1 MQRALNFEHNPA
13 LSLPLRFLLCAPLF
27 AALAA
32 AVLLWQG
39 ADAFASRWTPA
50 MLAAT
55 HLLTLGCVSMSIIG
69 ALLQLLPAVAGIA
82 LPQAWGRT
90 VHAGLCGGT
99 LLLAAGFLS
108 GRPALFALALALL
121 IPSLLVVLARCAVG
135 LWRQHAAGASAMM
148 AAIRVAL
155 AALAVTTVLGALLGS
170 QFAWPGG
177 AALRAL
183 PLIPLTDLHA
193 IWGLLGWA
201 GLMVIGVAYQV
212 VPMFQVTETYPD
224 WLTRGLT
231 TWLFLLLVA
240 VSIASRL
247 EETPARHFTQAAM
260 ALGAAGYGAFAAVTI
275 ALLLHRKRPRSEP
288 AIQFWYASV
297 GSLLAGCLVAL
308 LPWEA
313 AEPALPLTLGVLL
326 LAGFGLSVIN
336 GMLYQIVPF
345 LLWYH
350 LQTTLPGGCRSVPGV
365 RKIIPEAWAQ
375 RQFGLHL
382 AALALLLA
390 ACQRPE
396 LLARPA
402 AGMMLASCLAL
413 AFNLGYALRLY
424 RRLRGAIPD
433 AAQAA

>member
-1 MQRALNFEHNPA
+1 MQRALSFEHNPS

-32 AVLLWQG
+32 AVLLWHG
-39 ADAFASRWTPA
+39 EAAFASRWTPG

-55 HLLTLGCVSMSIIG
+55 HLLTLGCVSMAIIG
-69 ALLQLLPAVAGIA
+69 ALLQLLPAVAGIG
-82 LPQAWGRT
+82 LPQSRGRT
-90 VHAGLCGGT
+90 VHAGLCAGT

-108 GRPALFALALALL
+108 AQPVLFALAMALL
-121 IPSLLVVLARCAVG
+121 LPSLLLMLARCAAG
-135 LWRQHAAGASAMM
+135 LWQHHAAGASAMM

-155 AALAVTTVLGALLGS
+155 AALAVTAVLGALLGS
-170 QFAWPGG
+170 QFAWPGS
-177 AALRAL
+177 AAL
-183 PLIPLTDLHA
+183 PLLPLTDLHA
-193 IWGLLGWA
+193 MWGMLGWA
-201 GLMVIGVAYQV
+201 GLTVIGVAYQV

-247 EETPARHFTQAAM
+247 DEAPARHFTQAGM

-275 ALLLHRKRPRSEP
+275 ALLLRRKRPRPEP
-288 AIQFWYASV
+288 ATLFWYTSV
-297 GSLLAGCLVAL
+297 GSLLAACVLVL
-308 LPWEA
+308 LPWDTA
-313 AEPALPLTLGVLL
+313 GAGLPLALGALL
-326 LAGFGLSVIN
+326 LAGFALSVIN

-350 LQTTLPGGCRSVPGV
+350 LQSTLPGGCRSVPGV

-390 ACQRPE
+390 ACRRPD

-413 AFNLGYALRLY
+413 MFNLGYALRLY
-424 RRLRGAIPD
+424 WRLRGAMPEGAL
-433 AAQAA
+433 AA

>member
-1 MQRALNFEHNPA
+1 MQRALSFKHHPS

-39 ADAFASRWTPA
+39 EAAFASRWTPG

-55 HLLTLGCVSMSIIG
+55 HLLTLGCVSMAIIG
-69 ALLQLLPAVAGIA
+69 ALLQLLPAVAGIG
-82 LPQAWGRT
+82 LPQSRGRT
-90 VHAGLCGGT
+90 VHAGLCAGT

-108 GRPALFALALALL
+108 GQPALFALAMALL
-121 IPSLLVVLARCAVG
+121 LPSLLLMLARCASG
-135 LWRQHAAGASAMM
+135 LWQQHAAGAGAMM
-148 AAIRVAL
+148 AAIRAAL

-170 QFAWPGG
+170 QFAWPGS
-177 AALRAL
+177 ASL
-183 PLIPLTDLHA
+183 PLLPLTDLHA
-193 IWGLLGWA
+193 MWGMLGWA
-201 GLMVIGVAYQV
+201 GLTVVGVAYQV

-224 WLTRGLT
+224 WLTRGLS

-247 EETPARHFTQAAM
+247 DQAPARHFTQAGM

-275 ALLLHRKRPRSEP
+275 ALLLRRKRPRPEP
-288 AIQFWYASV
+288 STLFWYTSV
-297 GSLLAGCLVAL
+297 GSLLAACVLVL
-308 LPWEA
+308 LPWDA
-313 AEPALPLTLGVLL
+313 ADAGLPLALGALL
-326 LAGFGLSVIN
+326 LAGFALSVIN

-350 LQTTLPGGCRSVPGV
+350 LQSTLPGGCRSVPGV

-390 ACQRPE
+390 ACQRPD

-402 AGMMLASCLAL
+402 AGMLLISCLAL
-413 AFNLGYALRLY
+413 IFNLGYALRLY
-424 RRLRGAIPD
+424 WRLRGAMPEGAL
-433 AAQAA
+433 AA

>member
-1 MQRALNFEHNPA
+1 MQRALSFEHNPS

-39 ADAFASRWTPA
+39 EAAFASRWTPG

-55 HLLTLGCVSMSIIG
+55 HLLTLGCVSMAIIG
-69 ALLQLLPAVAGIA
+69 ALLQLLPAVAGIG
-82 LPQAWGRT
+82 LPQSRGRT
-90 VHAGLCGGT
+90 VHAGLCAGT

-108 GRPALFALALALL
+108 GQPALFALAMALL
-121 IPSLLVVLARCAVG
+121 LPSLLLMLARCASG
-135 LWRQHAAGASAMM
+135 LWQQHAAGAGAMM
-148 AAIRVAL
+148 AAIRAAL

-170 QFAWPGG
+170 QFAWPGS
-177 AALRAL
+177 ASL
-183 PLIPLTDLHA
+183 PLLPLTDLHA
-193 IWGLLGWA
+193 MWGMLGWA
-201 GLMVIGVAYQV
+201 GLTVVGVAYQV

-224 WLTRGLT
+224 WLTRGLS

-247 EETPARHFTQAAM
+247 DQAPARHFTQAGM
-260 ALGAAGYGAFAAVTI
+260 ALGAAGYGAFAAVAI
-275 ALLLHRKRPRSEP
+275 ALLLRRKRPRPEP
-288 AIQFWYASV
+288 STLFWYTSV
-297 GSLLAGCLVAL
+297 GSLLAACVLGL
-308 LPWEA
+308 LPWDA
-313 AEPALPLTLGVLL
+313 ADAGLPLALGALL
-326 LAGFGLSVIN
+326 LAGFALSVIN

-350 LQTTLPGGCRSVPGV
+350 LQSTLPGGCRSVPGV

-382 AALALLLA
+382 TALALLLA
-390 ACQRPE
+390 ACQRPD

-402 AGMMLASCLAL
+402 AGMMLISCLAL
-413 AFNLGYALRLY
+413 IFNLGYALRLY
-424 RRLRGAIPD
+424 WRLRGAMPEGAL
-433 AAQAA
+433 AA